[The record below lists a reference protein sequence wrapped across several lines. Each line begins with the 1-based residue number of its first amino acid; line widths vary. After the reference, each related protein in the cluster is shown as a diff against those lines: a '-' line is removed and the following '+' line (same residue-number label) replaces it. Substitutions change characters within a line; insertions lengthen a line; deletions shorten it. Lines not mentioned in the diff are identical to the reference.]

1 MKNKILFLAFLL
13 LMSCSSKRLV
23 STGYMAFISK
33 GRQIE
38 WEKFKTTTEVDSFI
52 IKETQIEINS
62 AELLG
67 NKLPYFECM
76 NGDVSIYV
84 EKKGVYE
91 KKNGKLVW
99 KVYDD
104 YYEK

>member
-1 MKNKILFLAFLL
+1 MKNRIVFLILL
-13 LMSCSSKRLV
+13 LLTSCYPIKLID
-23 STGYMAFISK
+23 TGYMAFISK
-33 GRQIE
+33 GRKVE

-52 IKETQIEINS
+52 IKETQIELNS

-99 KVYDD
+99 KIYDEH
-104 YYEK
+104 YEK